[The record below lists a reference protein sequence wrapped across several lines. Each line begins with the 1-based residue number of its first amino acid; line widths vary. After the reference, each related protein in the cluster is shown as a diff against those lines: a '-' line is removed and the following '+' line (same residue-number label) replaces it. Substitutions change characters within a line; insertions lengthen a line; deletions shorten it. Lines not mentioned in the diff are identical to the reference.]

1 MDKKKI
7 LEKFPILRKIRTKQ
21 IKFVFYAKM
30 YLDKNKY
37 CKEIIKEKLPY
48 QLSKFKDRM
57 VNTKTGYPIEYQYN
71 KVFNLKLAS
80 KKINKILIKPNET
93 FSFYMSVKG
102 ADKKEKYKKGLTLVN
117 GKIEFVEGGGMCQIS
132 NLLFQVFLNSPL
144 TIVER
149 HTHKIK
155 DFPEPMED
163 ALKGIDATLAEGFL
177 DLKVRND
184 TQNSAKLMLGFTSKQ
199 SRTIVPKDQIISKY
213 YMRILA
219 DDKPGVLEKI
229 AATLSHNNISISA
242 FLQKPS
248 HTHKEC
254 AKILLSTH
262 ITYEYAI
269 QNALSQIQAL
279 EVVRT
284 KPAIIRIEDE
294 I

>member
-1 MDKKKI
+1 MNKKKI

-80 KKINKILIKPNET
+80 KIINKILIKPNET

-155 DFPEPMED
+155 DFPDPMED
-163 ALKGIDATLAEGFL
+163 TLKGIDATLAEGFL

-184 TQNSAKLMLGFTSKQ
+184 TQNTFQIIIEFDDEFIYGYLCSKEEIKEQYKIINKDLRYIKEKDKIYEKVDIYRQTIQNEQVINEQKLYTNKTQIGYEL
-199 SRTIVPKDQIISKY
+199 PKDVEI
-213 YMRILA
+213 
-219 DDKPGVLEKI
+219 
-229 AATLSHNNISISA
+229 
-242 FLQKPS
+242 
-248 HTHKEC
+248 KE
-254 AKILLSTH
+254 
-262 ITYEYAI
+262 E
-269 QNALSQIQAL
+269 
-279 EVVRT
+279 E
-284 KPAIIRIEDE
+284 
-294 I
+294 